1 MTVNELTQ
9 YVEIRIWNL
18 VIALIEQANP
28 LMKVIQSSNQQ
39 RLAKNV
45 LFLRL
50 LIVWAAVGFVTGL
63 IIGRIIW
70 MMQLM

>member
-28 LMKVIQSSNQQ
+28 IMKVIQSSNQQ